1 MATYIKTLKEDNGD
15 VTYPQTVA
23 DAVRTTKGTTVQTEL
38 NQAVT
43 AEPIASTS
51 ALTPPVQTN
60 MIADEAVTT
69 GKIAD
74 GAVTIDKLEAGIIKP
89 IWLHVVGNWGNYASF
104 FQIVTDCPWSD
115 INSAAKLANY
125 LWTHGHSTDGYAR
138 IPVTGNNPTKG
149 GASVALYAATS
160 STLKDSVGDY
170 TFQNMHLMSIRLL

>member
-1 MATYIKTLKEDNGD
+1 MAKAVTLKNKSGEEVYPVTDASLVNGSLG
-15 VTYPQTVA
+15 QS
-23 DAVRTTKGTTVQTEL
+23 Q
-38 NQAVT
+38 
-43 AEPIASTS
+43 IASNAIT
-51 ALTPPVQTN
+51 A
-60 MIADEAVTT
+60 A
-69 GKIAD
+69 KIVD
-74 GAVTIDKLEAGIIKP
+74 GAVTAAKIANGAVTKDKLDSTTITP
-89 IWLHVVGNWGNYASF
+89 IYLHVVGNWGNYASF
-104 FQIVTDCPWSD
+104 FQIVTDCPWED